1 MRIIAGV
8 DEVGRGPLAG
18 PVVAAAVIL
27 PKDHTIEGLRDSKKI
42 SKKRRESLFP
52 LIYEQAIDIGIGEVD
67 VKTIDKINIREATF
81 KAMKMALD
89 DLSTIP
95 DRALIDGHPLNDQ
108 SIPNEGIIG
117 GDDKVDS
124 IKAASIIAKVTRD
137 RIMKDYSII
146 FPEFGFENH
155 SGYGTKFHIEALEKY
170 RATPIHRRSFKPVK
184 SLMPTFKWLVDHD
197 RISWMGKKLAAL
209 HLKKSGMSVI
219 DLDWK
224 GISNN
229 SIDIVAKDND
239 RLIFVEVNTY
249 YKNQDDL
256 KKDNK
261 VDRLKKNMLPAMNM
275 YLNEKSEGSNFR
287 IDTISVILRN
297 NNSEILHNKD
307 IHSINN

>member
-27 PKDHTIEGLRDSKKI
+27 PKNHTIEGLRDSKKI

-52 LIYEQAIDIGIGEVD
+52 LIYEQAIDIGTGEVD

-89 DLSTIP
+89 DLSTVP

-137 RIMKDYSII
+137 RIMKEYSII
-146 FPEFGFENH
+146 FPEYGFENH

-184 SLMPTFKWLVDHD
+184 NLMPTFKWLVDHD

-209 HLKKSGMSVI
+209 HLKKSGMSVM
-219 DLDWK
+219 DLDWE

-239 RLIFVEVNTY
+239 HLIFVDVNTY

-256 KKDNK
+256 KKDNE
-261 VDRLKKNMLPAMNM
+261 VDRLKKTMLPAMNL
-275 YLNEKSEGSNFR
+275 YLSDKLAVSNFR
-287 IDTISVILRN
+287 IDSISVILSSN
-297 NNSEILHNKD
+297 NPEILHNKD
-307 IHSINN
+307 IKID

>member
-27 PKDHTIEGLRDSKKI
+27 PKNHTIEGLRDSKKI

-52 LIYEQAIDIGIGEVD
+52 LIYEQAIDIGTGEVD

-81 KAMKMALD
+81 NAMKMALD

-137 RIMKDYSII
+137 RIMKEYSII
-146 FPEFGFENH
+146 FPEYGFENH
-155 SGYGTKFHIEALEKY
+155 SGYGTKIHIEALEKY

-184 SLMPTFKWLVDHD
+184 NLMPTFKWLVDHD

-209 HLKKSGMSVI
+209 HLKKSGMSVMY
-219 DLDWK
+219 LDWE

-239 RLIFVEVNTY
+239 HLIFVDVNTY

-256 KKDNK
+256 KKDNE
-261 VDRLKKNMLPAMNM
+261 VDRLKKNMLPAMNL
-275 YLNEKSEGSNFR
+275 YLSDKLAVSNFR
-287 IDTISVILRN
+287 IDSISVILRSN
-297 NNSEILHNKD
+297 NPEILHNKD
-307 IHSINN
+307 IKID

>member
-52 LIYEQAIDIGIGEVD
+52 LIYEQAIDIGTGEVD

-137 RIMKDYSII
+137 RIMKEYSII
-146 FPEFGFENH
+146 FPEYGFENH
-155 SGYGTKFHIEALEKY
+155 SGYGTKIHIEALEKY

-184 SLMPTFKWLVDHD
+184 NLMPTFKWLVDDD

-209 HLKKSGMSVI
+209 HLKKSGTSVM
-219 DLDWK
+219 DLDWE

-239 RLIFVEVNTY
+239 HLIFVDVNTY

-256 KKDNK
+256 KKDNE
-261 VDRLKKNMLPAMNM
+261 VDRLKKTMLPAMNL
-275 YLNEKSEGSNFR
+275 YLSDKLAVSNFR
-287 IDTISVILRN
+287 IDSISVILSSN
-297 NNSEILHNKD
+297 NPEILHNKD
-307 IHSINN
+307 IKID

>member
-52 LIYEQAIDIGIGEVD
+52 LIYEQAIDIGTGEVD

-137 RIMKDYSII
+137 RIMKEYSII
-146 FPEFGFENH
+146 FPEYGFENH
-155 SGYGTKFHIEALEKY
+155 SGYGTKIHIEALEKY

-184 SLMPTFKWLVDHD
+184 NLMPTFKWLVDHD

-209 HLKKSGMSVI
+209 HLKKSGMSVM
-219 DLDWK
+219 DLDWE

-239 RLIFVEVNTY
+239 HLIFVDVNTY

-256 KKDNK
+256 KKDNE
-261 VDRLKKNMLPAMNM
+261 VDRLKKTMLPAMNL
-275 YLNEKSEGSNFR
+275 YLSDKLAVSNFR
-287 IDTISVILRN
+287 IDSISVILSSN
-297 NNSEILHNKD
+297 NPEILHNKD
-307 IHSINN
+307 IKID

>member
-52 LIYEQAIDIGIGEVD
+52 LIYEQAIDIGTGEVD

-81 KAMKMALD
+81 NAMKMALD

-137 RIMKDYSII
+137 RIMKEYSII
-146 FPEFGFENH
+146 FPEYGFENH
-155 SGYGTKFHIEALEKY
+155 SGYGTKFHIEALEKN

-184 SLMPTFKWLVDHD
+184 NLMPTFKWLVDHD

-209 HLKKSGMSVI
+209 HLKKSGMSVMY
-219 DLDWK
+219 LDWE

-239 RLIFVEVNTY
+239 HLIFVDVNTY

-256 KKDNK
+256 KKDNE
-261 VDRLKKNMLPAMNM
+261 VDRLKKTMLPAMNL
-275 YLNEKSEGSNFR
+275 YLSDKLAVSNFR
-287 IDTISVILRN
+287 IDSISVILSSN
-297 NNSEILHNKD
+297 NPEILHNKD
-307 IHSINN
+307 IKID

>member
-52 LIYEQAIDIGIGEVD
+52 LIYEQAIDIGTGEID

-137 RIMKDYSII
+137 RIMKEYSII
-146 FPEFGFENH
+146 FPEYGFENH
-155 SGYGTKFHIEALEKY
+155 SGYGTKIHIEALEKY

-184 SLMPTFKWLVDHD
+184 NLMPTFKWLVDHD
-197 RISWMGKKLAAL
+197 RISWMGK
-209 HLKKSGMSVI
+209 
-219 DLDWK
+219 
-224 GISNN
+224 N
-229 SIDIVAKDND
+229 
-239 RLIFVEVNTY
+239 
-249 YKNQDDL
+249 
-256 KKDNK
+256 
-261 VDRLKKNMLPAMNM
+261 
-275 YLNEKSEGSNFR
+275 
-287 IDTISVILRN
+287 
-297 NNSEILHNKD
+297 
-307 IHSINN
+307 

>member
-1 MRIIAGV
+1 MMIIAGV

-52 LIYEQAIDIGIGEVD
+52 LIYEQAIDIGTGEVD

-137 RIMKDYSII
+137 RIMKEYSII
-146 FPEFGFENH
+146 FPEYGFENH
-155 SGYGTKFHIEALEKY
+155 SGYGTKKHIEALENY

-184 SLMPTFKWLVDHD
+184 NLMPTFKWLVDHD
-197 RISWMGKKLAAL
+197 RISWMGKKIAAL
-209 HLKKSGMSVI
+209 HLKKSGMSVM
-219 DLDWK
+219 DLDWE

-239 RLIFVEVNTY
+239 HLIFVDVNTY

-256 KKDNK
+256 KKDSE
-261 VDRLKKNMLPAMNM
+261 VDRLKKNMLPAMNL
-275 YLNEKSEGSNFR
+275 YLSDKLAVSNFR
-287 IDTISVILRN
+287 IDSISVILSSN
-297 NNSEILHNKD
+297 NPEILHNKD
-307 IHSINN
+307 IKID

>member
-52 LIYEQAIDIGIGEVD
+52 LIYEQAIDIGTGEVD

-81 KAMKMALD
+81 NAMKMALD

-137 RIMKDYSII
+137 RIMKEYSII
-146 FPEFGFENH
+146 FPEYGFENH
-155 SGYGTKFHIEALEKY
+155 SGYGTKIHIEALEKY

-184 SLMPTFKWLVDHD
+184 NLMPTFKWLVDHD

-209 HLKKSGMSVI
+209 HLKKSGMSVM
-219 DLDWK
+219 DLDWE

-239 RLIFVEVNTY
+239 HLIFVDVNTY

-256 KKDNK
+256 KKDNE
-261 VDRLKKNMLPAMNM
+261 VDRLKKTMLPAMNL
-275 YLNEKSEGSNFR
+275 YLSDKLAVSNFR
-287 IDTISVILRN
+287 IDSISVILSSN
-297 NNSEILHNKD
+297 NPEILHNKD
-307 IHSINN
+307 IKID

>member
-52 LIYEQAIDIGIGEVD
+52 LIYEQAIDIGTGEVD

-108 SIPNEGIIG
+108 SIQNEGIIG

-137 RIMKDYSII
+137 RIMKEYSII
-146 FPEFGFENH
+146 FPEYGFENH
-155 SGYGTKFHIEALEKY
+155 SGYGTKIHLEALEIY

-184 SLMPTFKWLVDHD
+184 NLMPTFKWLVDHD

-209 HLKKSGMSVI
+209 HLKKSGMSVM
-219 DLDWK
+219 DLDWE

-229 SIDIVAKDND
+229 SIDIVAKEND
-239 RLIFVEVNTY
+239 HLIFVDVNTY
-249 YKNQDDL
+249 YKNRRDL
-256 KKDNK
+256 KKDSE
-261 VDRLKKNMLPAMNM
+261 VDRLKKTMLPAMNL
-275 YLNEKSEGSNFR
+275 YLSDKLAVSNFR
-287 IDTISVILRN
+287 IDSISVILSSN
-297 NNSEILHNKD
+297 NPEILHNKD
-307 IHSINN
+307 IKID

>member
-52 LIYEQAIDIGIGEVD
+52 FIYEQAIDIGLGEVD

-137 RIMKDYSII
+137 RIMKEYSII
-146 FPEFGFENH
+146 FPEYGFENH
-155 SGYGTKFHIEALEKY
+155 SGYGTKIHIEALEKY

-184 SLMPTFKWLVDHD
+184 NLMPTFKWLVDHD

-209 HLKKSGMSVI
+209 HLKKSGMSVM
-219 DLDWK
+219 DLDWE

-239 RLIFVEVNTY
+239 HLIFVDVNTY

-256 KKDNK
+256 KKDNE
-261 VDRLKKNMLPAMNM
+261 VDRLKKTMLPAMNL
-275 YLNEKSEGSNFR
+275 YLSDKLAVSNFR
-287 IDTISVILRN
+287 IDSISVILSSN
-297 NNSEILHNKD
+297 NPEILHNKD
-307 IHSINN
+307 IKID

>member
-27 PKDHTIEGLRDSKKI
+27 PKNHTIEGLRDSKKI

-52 LIYEQAIDIGIGEVD
+52 LIYEQAIDIGTGEVD

-137 RIMKDYSII
+137 RIMKEYSII
-146 FPEFGFENH
+146 FPEYGFENH
-155 SGYGTKFHIEALEKY
+155 SGYGTKIHIEALEKY

-184 SLMPTFKWLVDHD
+184 NLMPTFKWLVDHD

-209 HLKKSGMSVI
+209 HLKKSGMSVM
-219 DLDWK
+219 DLDWE

-239 RLIFVEVNTY
+239 HLIFVDVNTY
-249 YKNQDDL
+249 YKNRRDL
-256 KKDNK
+256 KKDSE
-261 VDRLKKNMLPAMNM
+261 VGRLKKNMLPAMNL
-275 YLNEKSEGSNFR
+275 YLSDKLAVSNFR
-287 IDTISVILRN
+287 IDSISVILSSN
-297 NNSEILHNKD
+297 NPEILHNKD
-307 IHSINN
+307 IKID

>member
-1 MRIIAGV
+1 MKIIAGV

-27 PKDHTIEGLRDSKKI
+27 PKEHTIEGLRDSKKI
-42 SKKRRESLFP
+42 SKNRRESLFP
-52 LIYEQAIDIGIGEVD
+52 LIYEQAIDIGLGEVD

-137 RIMKDYSII
+137 RIMKEYSII
-146 FPEFGFENH
+146 FPEYGFENH
-155 SGYGTKFHIEALEKY
+155 SGYGTKIHIEALEKY

-184 SLMPTFKWLVDHD
+184 NLMPTFKWLVDHD

-209 HLKKSGMSVI
+209 HLKKSGTSVM
-219 DLDWK
+219 DLDWE

-239 RLIFVEVNTY
+239 HLIFVDVNTY
-249 YKNQDDL
+249 YKNQGDL
-256 KKDNK
+256 KKDSV
-261 VDRLKKNMLPAMNM
+261 VDRLKKNMLPA
-275 YLNEKSEGSNFR
+275 R
-287 IDTISVILRN
+287 DV
-297 NNSEILHNKD
+297 
-307 IHSINN
+307 

>member
-52 LIYEQAIDIGIGEVD
+52 LIYEQAIDIGTGEVD

-108 SIPNEGIIG
+108 SIQNEGIIG

-137 RIMKDYSII
+137 RIMKEYSII
-146 FPEFGFENH
+146 FPEYGFENH
-155 SGYGTKFHIEALEKY
+155 SGYGTKIHIEALEKY

-184 SLMPTFKWLVDHD
+184 NLMPTFKWLVDHD

-209 HLKKSGMSVI
+209 HLKKSGMSVM
-219 DLDWK
+219 DLDWE

-229 SIDIVAKDND
+229 SIDIVAKEND
-239 RLIFVEVNTY
+239 HLIFVDVNTY
-249 YKNQDDL
+249 YKNRRDL
-256 KKDNK
+256 KKDSE
-261 VDRLKKNMLPAMNM
+261 VDRLKKNMLPAMNL
-275 YLNEKSEGSNFR
+275 YLSDKLAVSNFR
-287 IDTISVILRN
+287 IDSISVILSSN
-297 NNSEILHNKD
+297 NPEILHNKD
-307 IHSINN
+307 IKID

>member
-1 MRIIAGV
+1 MMIIAGV

-52 LIYEQAIDIGIGEVD
+52 LIYEQAIDIGTGEVD

-137 RIMKDYSII
+137 RIMKEYSII
-146 FPEFGFENH
+146 FPEYGFENH
-155 SGYGTKFHIEALEKY
+155 SGYGTKIHIEALEKY

-184 SLMPTFKWLVDHD
+184 NLMPTFKWLVDHD

-209 HLKKSGMSVI
+209 HLKKSGTSVM
-219 DLDWK
+219 DLDWE

-239 RLIFVEVNTY
+239 HLIFVDVNTY

-256 KKDNK
+256 KKDNE
-261 VDRLKKNMLPAMNM
+261 VDRLKKTMLPAMNL
-275 YLNEKSEGSNFR
+275 YLSDKLAVSNFR
-287 IDTISVILRN
+287 IDSISVILSGN
-297 NNSEILHNKD
+297 NPEILHNKD
-307 IHSINN
+307 IKID

>member
-137 RIMKDYSII
+137 RIMKEYSII
-146 FPEFGFENH
+146 FPEYGFENH

-184 SLMPTFKWLVDHD
+184 NLMPTFKWLVDHD

-209 HLKKSGMSVI
+209 HLKKSGMSVM
-219 DLDWK
+219 DLDWE

-239 RLIFVEVNTY
+239 HLIFVDVNTY

-256 KKDNK
+256 KKDNE
-261 VDRLKKNMLPAMNM
+261 VDRLKKTMLPAMNL
-275 YLNEKSEGSNFR
+275 YLSDKLAVSNFR
-287 IDTISVILRN
+287 IDSISVILSSN
-297 NNSEILHNKD
+297 NPEILHNKD
-307 IHSINN
+307 IKID

>member
-1 MRIIAGV
+1 MIIAGV

-52 LIYEQAIDIGIGEVD
+52 LIYEQAIDIGTGEVD

-137 RIMKDYSII
+137 RIMKEYSII
-146 FPEFGFENH
+146 FPEYGFENH
-155 SGYGTKFHIEALEKY
+155 SGYGTKIHIEALEKY

-184 SLMPTFKWLVDHD
+184 NLMPTFKWLVDHD

-209 HLKKSGMSVI
+209 HLKKSGTSVM
-219 DLDWK
+219 DLDWE

-239 RLIFVEVNTY
+239 HLIFVDVNTY

-256 KKDNK
+256 KKYNE
-261 VDRLKKNMLPAMNM
+261 VDRLKKTMLPAMNL
-275 YLNEKSEGSNFR
+275 YLSDKLAVSNFR
-287 IDTISVILRN
+287 IDSISVILSGN
-297 NNSEILHNKD
+297 NPEILHNKD
-307 IHSINN
+307 IKID

>member
-27 PKDHTIEGLRDSKKI
+27 PKGHTIEGLRDSKKI
-42 SKKRRESLFP
+42 SKNRRESLFP
-52 LIYEQAIDIGIGEVD
+52 LIYEQAIDIGLGEVD

-81 KAMKMALD
+81 KGMKMALD

-137 RIMKDYSII
+137 RIMKEYSII
-146 FPEFGFENH
+146 FPEYGFENH
-155 SGYGTKFHIEALEKY
+155 SGYGTKIHIDALEKY

-184 SLMPTFKWLVDHD
+184 NLMPTFKWLVDHD

-219 DLDWK
+219 DLDWE

-239 RLIFVEVNTY
+239 HLIFVDVNTY

-256 KKDNK
+256 KKDSE
-261 VDRLKKNMLPAMNM
+261 VDRLKKNMLPAMNL
-275 YLNEKSEGSNFR
+275 YLSDKLAVSNFR
-287 IDTISVILRN
+287 IDSISVILRSN
-297 NNSEILHNKD
+297 NPEILHNKD
-307 IHSINN
+307 IKID

>member
-1 MRIIAGV
+1 MMIIAGV

-52 LIYEQAIDIGIGEVD
+52 LIYEQAIDIGTGEVD

-81 KAMKMALD
+81 NAMKMALD

-137 RIMKDYSII
+137 RIMKEYSII
-146 FPEFGFENH
+146 FPEYGFENH
-155 SGYGTKFHIEALEKY
+155 SGYGTKIHIEALEKY

-184 SLMPTFKWLVDHD
+184 NLMPTFKWLVDHD

-209 HLKKSGMSVI
+209 HLKKSGMSVM
-219 DLDWK
+219 DLDWE

-239 RLIFVEVNTY
+239 HLIFVDVNTY

-256 KKDNK
+256 KKDNE
-261 VDRLKKNMLPAMNM
+261 VDRLKKTMLPAMNL
-275 YLNEKSEGSNFR
+275 YLSDKLAVSNFR
-287 IDTISVILRN
+287 IDSISVILSSN
-297 NNSEILHNKD
+297 NPEILHNKD
-307 IHSINN
+307 IKID

>member
-52 LIYEQAIDIGIGEVD
+52 LIYEQAIDIGTGEVD

-137 RIMKDYSII
+137 RIMKEYSII
-146 FPEFGFENH
+146 FPEYGFENH
-155 SGYGTKFHIEALEKY
+155 SGYGTKIHIEALEKY

-184 SLMPTFKWLVDHD
+184 NLMPTFKWLVDHD

-209 HLKKSGMSVI
+209 HLKNSGMSVM
-219 DLDWK
+219 DLDWE

-239 RLIFVEVNTY
+239 HFIFVEVNTY

-261 VDRLKKNMLPAMNM
+261 VDRLKKNMLPALNL

>member
-52 LIYEQAIDIGIGEVD
+52 LIYEQAIDIGTGEID

-137 RIMKDYSII
+137 RIMKEYSII
-146 FPEFGFENH
+146 FPEYGFENH
-155 SGYGTKFHIEALEKY
+155 SGYGTKIHIEALEKY

-184 SLMPTFKWLVDHD
+184 NLMPTFKWLVDHD

-209 HLKKSGMSVI
+209 HLKKGGMSVM

-239 RLIFVEVNTY
+239 HFIFVDVNTY

-256 KKDNK
+256 KKDNE
-261 VDRLKKNMLPAMNM
+261 VDRLKKNMLPAMNL
-275 YLNEKSEGSNFR
+275 YLSDKLAVSNFR
-287 IDTISVILRN
+287 IDSISVILRSN
-297 NNSEILHNKD
+297 NPEILHNKD
-307 IHSINN
+307 IKID

>member
-42 SKKRRESLFP
+42 SKKRREYLFP
-52 LIYEQAIDIGIGEVD
+52 LIYEQAIDIGTGEVD

-137 RIMKDYSII
+137 RIMKEYSII
-146 FPEFGFENH
+146 FPEYGFENH
-155 SGYGTKFHIEALEKY
+155 SGYGTKIHIEALEKY

-184 SLMPTFKWLVDHD
+184 NLMPTFKWLVDHD
-197 RISWMGKKLAAL
+197 RISWMGKKIAAL
-209 HLKKSGMSVI
+209 HLKKSGMSVM
-219 DLDWK
+219 DLDWE

-239 RLIFVEVNTY
+239 HLIFVDVNTY

-256 KKDNK
+256 KKDNE
-261 VDRLKKNMLPAMNM
+261 VDRLKKTMLPAMNL
-275 YLNEKSEGSNFR
+275 YLSDKLAVSNFR
-287 IDTISVILRN
+287 IDSISVILSSN
-297 NNSEILHNKD
+297 NPEILHNKD
-307 IHSINN
+307 IKID

>member
-42 SKKRRESLFP
+42 SKKRREYLFP
-52 LIYEQAIDIGIGEVD
+52 LIYEQAIDIGTGEVD

-137 RIMKDYSII
+137 RIMKEYSII
-146 FPEFGFENH
+146 FPEYGFENH
-155 SGYGTKFHIEALEKY
+155 SGYGTKIHIEALEKY

-184 SLMPTFKWLVDHD
+184 NLMPTFKWLVDHD

-209 HLKKSGMSVI
+209 HLKKSGTSVM
-219 DLDWK
+219 DLVWE

-239 RLIFVEVNTY
+239 HLIFVDVNTY

-256 KKDNK
+256 EKDNE
-261 VDRLKKNMLPAMNM
+261 VDRLKKTMLPAMNL
-275 YLNEKSEGSNFR
+275 YLSDKLAVSNFR
-287 IDTISVILRN
+287 IDSISVILSSN
-297 NNSEILHNKD
+297 NPEILHNKD
-307 IHSINN
+307 IKID

>member
-52 LIYEQAIDIGIGEVD
+52 LIYEQAIDIGTGEVD
-67 VKTIDKINIREATF
+67 VKTIDKINIREATI
-81 KAMKMALD
+81 KAMKMAID
-89 DLSTIP
+89 NLSTIP

-137 RIMKDYSII
+137 RIMKEYSII
-146 FPEFGFENH
+146 FPEYGFENH

-184 SLMPTFKWLVDHD
+184 NLMPTFKWLVDHD

-219 DLDWK
+219 DLDLK

-239 RLIFVEVNTY
+239 HLIFVEVNTY
-249 YKNQDDL
+249 YKTQDDL

-261 VDRLKKNMLPAMNM
+261 VDRLKKNMLPAMNL
-275 YLNEKSEGSNFR
+275 YLSDKLAVSNFR
-287 IDTISVILRN
+287 IDSISVILSSN
-297 NNSEILHNKD
+297 NPEILHNKD
-307 IHSINN
+307 IKID

>member
-137 RIMKDYSII
+137 RIMKEYSII
-146 FPEFGFENH
+146 FPEYGFENH
-155 SGYGTKFHIEALEKY
+155 SGYGTKIHIEALEKY

-184 SLMPTFKWLVDHD
+184 NLMPTFKWLVDHD

-209 HLKKSGMSVI
+209 HLKKSGMSVM
-219 DLDWK
+219 DLDWE

-239 RLIFVEVNTY
+239 HLIFVDVNTY

-256 KKDNK
+256 KKDNE
-261 VDRLKKNMLPAMNM
+261 VDRLKKTMLPAMNL
-275 YLNEKSEGSNFR
+275 YLSDKLAVSNFR
-287 IDTISVILRN
+287 IDSISVILRSN
-297 NNSEILHNKD
+297 NPEILHNKD
-307 IHSINN
+307 IKID

>member
-137 RIMKDYSII
+137 RIMKEYSII
-146 FPEFGFENH
+146 FPEYGFENH
-155 SGYGTKFHIEALEKY
+155 SGYGTKMHIEALEKY

-184 SLMPTFKWLVDHD
+184 NLMPTFKWLVDHD

-209 HLKKSGMSVI
+209 HLKKSGMSVRH
-219 DLDWK
+219 LDWE

-239 RLIFVEVNTY
+239 HLIFVDVNTY
-249 YKNQDDL
+249 YKNQGDL
-256 KKDNK
+256 KKDSE
-261 VDRLKKNMLPAMNM
+261 VDRLKKNMLPAMNL
-275 YLNEKSEGSNFR
+275 YLSDKLAVSNFR
-287 IDTISVILRN
+287 IDSISVILSSN
-297 NNSEILHNKD
+297 NPEILHNKD
-307 IHSINN
+307 IKID

>member
-27 PKDHTIEGLRDSKKI
+27 PKNHTIEGLRDSKKI

-52 LIYEQAIDIGIGEVD
+52 LIYEQAIDIGTGEVD

-137 RIMKDYSII
+137 RIMKEYSII
-146 FPEFGFENH
+146 FPEYGFENH
-155 SGYGTKFHIEALEKY
+155 SGYGTKIHIEALEKY

-184 SLMPTFKWLVDHD
+184 NLMPTFKWLVDHD

-209 HLKKSGMSVI
+209 HLKKSGMSVRH
-219 DLDWK
+219 LDWE

-239 RLIFVEVNTY
+239 HLIFVDVNTY

-256 KKDNK
+256 KKDNE
-261 VDRLKKNMLPAMNM
+261 VDRLKKTMLPAMNL
-275 YLNEKSEGSNFR
+275 YLSDKLAVSNFR
-287 IDTISVILRN
+287 IDSISVILSSN
-297 NNSEILHNKD
+297 NPEILHNKD
-307 IHSINN
+307 IKID

>member
-52 LIYEQAIDIGIGEVD
+52 LIYEQAIDIGTGEVD

-137 RIMKDYSII
+137 RIMKEYSII
-146 FPEFGFENH
+146 FPEYGFENH
-155 SGYGTKFHIEALEKY
+155 SGYGTKIHIEALEKY

-184 SLMPTFKWLVDHD
+184 NLMPTFKWLVDHD

-209 HLKKSGMSVI
+209 HLKKSGMSVM
-219 DLDWK
+219 DLDWE

-239 RLIFVEVNTY
+239 HLIFVDVNTY
-249 YKNQDDL
+249 YKNQDNL
-256 KKDNK
+256 KKDNE
-261 VDRLKKNMLPAMNM
+261 VDRLKKNMLPAMNL
-275 YLNEKSEGSNFR
+275 YLSDKLAVSNFR
-287 IDTISVILRN
+287 IDSISVILSSN
-297 NNSEILHNKD
+297 NPEILHNKD
-307 IHSINN
+307 IKID

>member
-1 MRIIAGV
+1 MMIIAGV

-52 LIYEQAIDIGIGEVD
+52 LIYEQAIDIGTGEVD

-137 RIMKDYSII
+137 RIMKEYSII
-146 FPEFGFENH
+146 FPEYGFENH
-155 SGYGTKFHIEALEKY
+155 SGYGTKIHIEALEKY

-184 SLMPTFKWLVDHD
+184 NLMPTFKWLVDHD

-209 HLKKSGMSVI
+209 HLKKSGTSVM
-219 DLDWK
+219 DLDWE

-239 RLIFVEVNTY
+239 HLIFVDVNTY

-256 KKDNK
+256 KKDNE
-261 VDRLKKNMLPAMNM
+261 VDRLKKTMLPAMNL
-275 YLNEKSEGSNFR
+275 YLSDKLAVSNFR
-287 IDTISVILRN
+287 IDSISVILRSN
-297 NNSEILHNKD
+297 NPEILHNKD
-307 IHSINN
+307 IKID

>member
-1 MRIIAGV
+1 MRNIAGV

-81 KAMKMALD
+81 KSMKMALD

-137 RIMKDYSII
+137 RIMKEYSII
-146 FPEFGFENH
+146 FPEYGFENH
-155 SGYGTKFHIEALEKY
+155 SGYGTKIHIEALEKY

-184 SLMPTFKWLVDHD
+184 KLMPTFKWLVDHD

-209 HLKKSGMSVI
+209 HLKKSGMSVRH
-219 DLDWK
+219 LDWE

-239 RLIFVEVNTY
+239 HLIFVDVNTY

-256 KKDNK
+256 KKDNE
-261 VDRLKKNMLPAMNM
+261 VDRLKKNMLPAMNL
-275 YLNEKSEGSNFR
+275 YLSDKLAVSNFR
-287 IDTISVILRN
+287 IDSISVILSSN
-297 NNSEILHNKD
+297 NPEILHNKD
-307 IHSINN
+307 IKIN

>member
-27 PKDHTIEGLRDSKKI
+27 PKNHTIEGLRDSKKI

-52 LIYEQAIDIGIGEVD
+52 LIYEQAIDIGTGEVD

-137 RIMKDYSII
+137 RIMKEYSII
-146 FPEFGFENH
+146 FPEYGFENH
-155 SGYGTKFHIEALEKY
+155 SGYGTKIHIEALEKY

-184 SLMPTFKWLVDHD
+184 NLMPTFKWLVDHD

-209 HLKKSGMSVI
+209 HLKKSGMSVM
-219 DLDWK
+219 DLDWE
-224 GISNN
+224 GVSNN

-239 RLIFVEVNTY
+239 HFIFVDVNTY

-256 KKDNK
+256 KKDNE
-261 VDRLKKNMLPAMNM
+261 VDRLKKTMLPAMNL
-275 YLNEKSEGSNFR
+275 YLSDKLAVSNFR
-287 IDTISVILRN
+287 IDSISVILSSN
-297 NNSEILHNKD
+297 NPEILHNKD
-307 IHSINN
+307 IKID

>member
-52 LIYEQAIDIGIGEVD
+52 LIYEQAIDIGTGEVD

-137 RIMKDYSII
+137 RIMKEYSII
-146 FPEFGFENH
+146 FPEYGFENH

-184 SLMPTFKWLVDHD
+184 NLMPTFKWLVDHD

-209 HLKKSGMSVI
+209 HLKKSGMSVM
-219 DLDWK
+219 DLDWE

-239 RLIFVEVNTY
+239 HFIFVDVNTY

-256 KKDNK
+256 KKDNE
-261 VDRLKKNMLPAMNM
+261 VDRLKKTMLPAMNL
-275 YLNEKSEGSNFR
+275 YLSDKLAVSNFR
-287 IDTISVILRN
+287 IDSISVILSSN
-297 NNSEILHNKD
+297 NPEILHNKD
-307 IHSINN
+307 IKID